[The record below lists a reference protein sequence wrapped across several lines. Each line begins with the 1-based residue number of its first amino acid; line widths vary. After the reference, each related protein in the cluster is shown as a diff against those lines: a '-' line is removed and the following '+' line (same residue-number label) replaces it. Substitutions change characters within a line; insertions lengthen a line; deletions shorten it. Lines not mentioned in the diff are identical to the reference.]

1 MQIAFLVFDRFTALD
16 VIGPYEVL
24 TRVPDAEV
32 RFVAPQ
38 PGPVNTEDGAFA
50 LVARHGI
57 EDVDGPEVVVV
68 PGGAGKADVMSDAAT
83 LAWLS
88 RAQETARW
96 TTSVCTGALILGAA
110 GILRGRRATTHW
122 AFHDELAPYGAESA
136 HERMVVD
143 GNVVTAAG
151 VSAGIDMALWLAAQ
165 LTDDTTAQA
174 IQLAIEYDPDPPTDA
189 GSPANAS
196 EGVRALARSLS

>member
-1 MQIAFLVFDRFTALD
+1 MQICFLVFDRFTALD
-16 VIGPYEVL
+16 LIGPYEVL
-24 TRVPDAEV
+24 TRVPEAEV

-57 EDVDGPEVVVV
+57 EDVAGPDVVVV
-68 PGGAGKADVMSDAAT
+68 PGGAGKADVISDAAT

-88 RAQETARW
+88 GAHETARW

-122 AFHDELAPYGAESA
+122 AFHDELAPYGAESV
-136 HERMVVD
+136 HDRTVVD

-151 VSAGIDMALWLAAQ
+151 VSAGIDMALWLAAR

-189 GSPANAS
+189 GSPANVS
-196 EGVRALARSLS
+196 DEVRALARSLS

>member
-1 MQIAFLVFDRFTALD
+1 MQICFLVFDRFTALD
-16 VIGPYEVL
+16 LIGPYEVL
-24 TRVPDAEV
+24 SRVPDAEV

-57 EDVDGPEVVVV
+57 EDVAGPDVVVV
-68 PGGAGKADVMSDAAT
+68 PGGAGKAGVISDAAT

-88 RAQETARW
+88 SAHETARW

-122 AFHDELAPYGAESA
+122 AFHDELAPYGAESV
-136 HERMVVD
+136 HDRMVVD

-151 VSAGIDMALWLAAQ
+151 VSAGIDMALWLAAR

-189 GSPANAS
+189 GSPANVS
-196 EGVRALARSLS
+196 DEVRALARSLS

>member
-1 MQIAFLVFDRFTALD
+1 MEISFLVFDRFTALD
-16 VIGPYEVL
+16 LIGPYEVL
-24 TRVPDAEV
+24 TRVPEAEV

-57 EDVDGPEVVVV
+57 EDVAGPDVVVV
-68 PGGAGKADVMSDAAT
+68 PGGEGKADVMADAAT

-88 RAQETARW
+88 RAQESARW

-122 AFHDELAPYGAESA
+122 AFHDELGPYGAESV

-151 VSAGIDMALWLAAQ
+151 VSAGIDMALWLAAR

-189 GSPANAS
+189 GSPANVS
-196 EGVRALARSLS
+196 DEVRALARSLS

>member
-1 MQIAFLVFDRFTALD
+1 MQIAFFVFDRFTALD

-57 EDVDGPEVVVV
+57 EDFEDPDVVVV
-68 PGGAGKADVMSDAAT
+68 PGGAGKADVISDPAA

-151 VSAGIDMALWLAAQ
+151 VSAGIDMALWLSAQ
-165 LTDDTTAQA
+165 LTDETTAQA

-189 GSPANAS
+189 GSPANVS
-196 EGVRALARSLS
+196 EEVRALARSLS